1 MDREALLGLPP
12 YGLDRGEKAALYR
25 EELAGLTRLHRA
37 GCGEYRRLLEALG
50 VPEGKQVGAL
60 LQALLGGVLDGET
73 PNERGALLA
82 RAQLFMD
89 F

>member
-1 MDREALLGLPP
+1 MAISSLFLILAILLI
-12 YGLDRGEKAALYR
+12 
-25 EELAGLTRLHRA
+25 
-37 GCGEYRRLLEALG
+37 LLALG

-60 LQALLGGVLDGET
+60 LQALLGEVLDGET